1 MRFDFSLHLLDTMW
15 SGETLSLM
23 CRSHLHIPLLPAR
36 QQLRKPRK
44 RMRVRLMRV
53 FGSVLALAVSHR
65 AYLTSH
71 APRGSRKWLRCLS
84 TTVSSHWSRSGAHN
98 YETFHVPATL
108 LAAPAGT
115 AHKELWRRGSL
126 CMGILTLLRS
136 PLPARRIRV
145 AAMARSRSK
154 CRRGVWACSSVETG
168 EDLRRCNGTEA
179 RA

>member
-1 MRFDFSLHLLDTMW
+1 MRFDFSLHPLDTMW

-53 FGSVLALAVSHR
+53 FGTVLALAVSHR

-98 YETFHVPATL
+98 YETFHVP
-108 LAAPAGT
+108 
-115 AHKELWRRGSL
+115 ERQQ
-126 CMGILTLLRS
+126 CLT
-136 PLPARRIRV
+136 PD
-145 AAMARSRSK
+145 
-154 CRRGVWACSSVETG
+154 GDTACSPRWHSSQG
-168 EDLRRCNGTEA
+168 ALEA
-179 RA
+179 RIITHGDTHAVKIAATC